1 MTQPVDPAREP
12 AGDREAAGREL
23 LDLEAD
29 SNEFVNQI
37 EKEEYQGVLA
47 KLREMQIEHLLPAVL
62 A

>member
-1 MTQPVDPAREP
+1 MTDGRYKYVHVQKGNEH
-12 AGDREAAGREL
+12 GREL

-29 SNEFVNQI
+29 PNEFVNQI

-47 KLREMQIEHLLPAVL
+47 KLREKQIEHLLPAVL